1 MIPLVPL
8 DEFIEKNIGDKEI
21 QLIKMDTEG
30 SEIDILRSG
39 LSIFNKGKVIT
50 LTRIG
55 SSKNLLKEWIGDDQL
70 CIELGSAGQRFCC
83 RARS

>member
-39 LSIFNKGKVIT
+39 LSIFNKGKVFRST
-50 LTRIG
+50 TIG
-55 SSKNLLKEWIGDDQL
+55 SFSICWMNWSGIL
-70 CIELGSAGQRFCC
+70 CVLEIQR
-83 RARS
+83 